1 MVIIMSRKSRVLEGN
16 VCEITQEYKDSS
28 HKGIDIVGKNYT
40 LDNIVAHSNG
50 TVVQV
55 TKDCNANTNGENGNS
70 LNRSNPSNM
79 VKIDHGNGYQT
90 RYLHLAYGTVKVSVG
105 QKVPK
110 GQALGYMGNTG
121 YSFGGHLHFEVMKD
135 NNQIDPTNYLE
146 NDLPINTSDNSYS
159 RKIGDKVII
168 NGVYVSSTSDEKFN
182 PLITEGVITR
192 IVIGARNPYLL
203 DNGNIGWVNDE
214 CIVNN
219 VESIEYLFNPNYN
232 GNSIV
237 DALKQINIDS
247 SYSYRSKL
255 ASANG
260 ISDYRGIAEQN
271 LFLLD
276 KLKKGQLKK
285 V

>member
-1 MVIIMSRKSRVLEGN
+1 
-16 VCEITQEYKDSS
+16 
-28 HKGIDIVGKNYT
+28 
-40 LDNIVAHSNG
+40 
-50 TVVQV
+50 
-55 TKDCNANTNGENGNS
+55 
-70 LNRSNPSNM
+70 
-79 VKIDHGNGYQT
+79 
-90 RYLHLAYGTVKVSVG
+90 
-105 QKVPK
+105 
-110 GQALGYMGNTG
+110 MGNTG

-276 KLKKGQLKK
+276 KLKKGQSKK